1 MAEDL
6 DVAQLAETLPLDRLP
21 MRDEN
26 GEIRHEFVEAISH
39 AIHDANTSSL
49 RATVAELHEADL
61 GDLIAALEPDDRVTL
76 VELTGADFD
85 FSALN
90 EVDDTVRE
98 EILEELEPET
108 VAEGVRE
115 LESDDAVE
123 LLEGLDEE
131 DQEEILEKLP
141 PSERDALER
150 SLEYPENSAGRRMQT
165 EFIAVPQGWNAGLAI
180 DYMRDTPDLPDRFYE
195 IYAVDQ
201 AQHWQGAIPL
211 DALLRARRPV
221 PLADLIDEDRRRV
234 SVLDDQG
241 EVARMFGKYN
251 LVAAPVVDT
260 ENRLVGVITIDDVVD
275 VIEEEAD
282 EDLKALG
289 GVTSDEEL
297 SDNVWTIARG
307 RFNWL
312 LVNLATAFLASS
324 VLGLFEGQ
332 LEKMVALAVLA
343 PIVASQGGNAATQTM
358 TVAVRALATRELG
371 SNNAFRVVMREG
383 LVGLVNG
390 LAFAVI
396 TGIAAVASFKIPALG
411 VVIGL
416 AMLCNLVAGALGG
429 ILIPMVLERVRAG
442 SGGGVGH
449 LRHHRDRCGR
459 FLFVSWHR
467 DAVVRSEIDGFFARV
482 IVNRTLTR
490 IDDDCGVRLTE
501 AGSGFASR
509 ITRHGWVEHAALA
522 AESRRADRRVAGW
535 AGVSASAG
543 GGFGRPRTDRTAS
556 GGSRPSPACAS
567 DTAGIRGA
575 AGRAG

>member
-1 MAEDL
+1 MADDM
-6 DVAQLAETLPLDRLP
+6 DVAHSADASAPDRMP
-21 MRDEN
+21 MRGES
-26 GEIRHEFVEAISH
+26 GEILPEFVERITRAV
-39 AIHDANTSSL
+39 HDADAGLL
-49 RATVAELHEADL
+49 REVVAELHEADL
-61 GDLIAALEPDDRVTL
+61 GDLIEALDPDDRVSL

-90 EVDDTVRE
+90 EVGDSVRE

-123 LLEGLDEE
+123 LLEGLDEA

-141 PSERDALER
+141 PTERVALER

-165 EFIAVPQGWNAGLAI
+165 EFIAVPPDWTVGQAI
-180 DYMRDTPDLPDRFYE
+180 DYMRDTPDLPERFYE
-195 IYAVDQ
+195 IYAVDS
-201 AQHWQGAIPL
+201 AQHWQGAVSL
-211 DALLRARRPV
+211 DVLLRSRRPV
-221 PLADLIDEDRRRV
+221 PLAELIDEDRRRV
-234 SVLDDQG
+234 SVLDDQA

-260 ENRLVGVITIDDVVD
+260 TNRLVGVITIDDVVD

-297 SDNVWTIARG
+297 SDNVWTIARA

-324 VLGLFEGQ
+324 VLGLFEGE

-396 TGIAAVASFKIPALG
+396 TGIAAVAWFKIPALG

-429 ILIPMVLERVRAG
+429 ILIPMVLERVRADPAVA
-442 SGGGVGH
+442 SGT
-449 LRHHRDRCGR
+449 
-459 FLFVSWHR
+459 FVTTIT
-467 DAVVRSEIDGFFARV
+467 DVVGFFSFLGIA
-482 IVNRTLTR
+482 TL
-490 IDDDCGVRLTE
+490 
-501 AGSGFASR
+501 
-509 ITRHGWVEHAALA
+509 W
-522 AESRRADRRVAGW
+522 
-535 AGVSASAG
+535 
-543 GGFGRPRTDRTAS
+543 FGLK
-556 GGSRPSPACAS
+556 
-567 DTAGIRGA
+567 
-575 AGRAG
+575 

>member
-1 MAEDL
+1 MADDV
-6 DVAQLAETLPLDRLP
+6 DVAQPAGASVLDPLA
-21 MRDEN
+21 MRDKD
-26 GEIRHEFVEAISH
+26 GEIRHQFVEEIARAIQ
-39 AIHDANTSSL
+39 AANAPFL
-49 RATVAELHEADL
+49 RSIVAELHEADL
-61 GDLIAALEPDDRVTL
+61 GDLIAALEPDDRVNL
-76 VELTGADFD
+76 VELTGADFH

-90 EVDDTVRE
+90 EVDDSVRE

-123 LLEGLDEE
+123 LLEGLDEK

-150 SLEYPENSAGRRMQT
+150 SLLYPENSAGRRMQT
-165 EFIAVPQGWNAGLAI
+165 EFIAVPPDWNVEQAI
-180 DYMRDTPDLPDRFYE
+180 DYLRDTADLPHRFYE
-195 IYAVDQ
+195 IYAVDH
-201 AQHWQGAIPL
+201 AQHMQGAVSL

-221 PLADLIDEDRRRV
+221 PLADLIEEDRRRV
-234 SVLDDQG
+234 SVMDDQE
-241 EVARMFGKYN
+241 EVARLFGKYN

-260 ENRLVGVITIDDVVD
+260 ANRLVGVITIDDVVD

-282 EDLKALG
+282 QDLKALG

-396 TGIAAVASFKIPALG
+396 TGIAAVAWFRIPALG

-429 ILIPMVLERVRAG
+429 ILIPMVLERVRADPAVA
-442 SGGGVGH
+442 SGT
-449 LRHHRDRCGR
+449 
-459 FLFVSWHR
+459 FVTTIT
-467 DAVVRSEIDGFFARV
+467 DVVGFFSFLGIA
-482 IVNRTLTR
+482 TL
-490 IDDDCGVRLTE
+490 
-501 AGSGFASR
+501 
-509 ITRHGWVEHAALA
+509 W
-522 AESRRADRRVAGW
+522 
-535 AGVSASAG
+535 
-543 GGFGRPRTDRTAS
+543 FGLQ
-556 GGSRPSPACAS
+556 
-567 DTAGIRGA
+567 
-575 AGRAG
+575 